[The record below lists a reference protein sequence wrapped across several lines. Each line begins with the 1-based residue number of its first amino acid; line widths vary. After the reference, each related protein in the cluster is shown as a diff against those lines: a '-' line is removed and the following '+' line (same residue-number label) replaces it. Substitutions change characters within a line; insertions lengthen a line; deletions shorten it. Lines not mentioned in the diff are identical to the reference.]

1 MTASAP
7 PSQTLSRGIRILE
20 VLADA
25 SSAMSIDE
33 LAAELQLH
41 RSIVYRLL
49 RTLEEHALVSRDPAG
64 LVSLAPRLASLAAAV
79 SRDLQAAALPEL
91 TATANDL
98 GMTCFLAVL
107 DRDQCVTL
115 ASVEP
120 HHTVATMVQHPG
132 ASHPV
137 WRGAPGKAILTEL
150 PVQQWPFPP
159 TADLVAEVDLFR
171 ERGWATS
178 RDEVIPTVRAIA
190 VPLRVRGQRPAAI
203 AVVHIG
209 DRDDAPA
216 IAARLHH
223 GVAAVRAALGDRGP
237 TV

>member
-25 SSAMSIDE
+25 SSAMTIDE
-33 LAAELQLH
+33 LAGALQLH

-49 RTLEEHALVSRDPAG
+49 RTLEEHALVSRDSAG

-91 TATANDL
+91 TATANEL

-120 HHTVATMVQHPG
+120 HRSVATMVQHPG
-132 ASHPV
+132 GSHPV
-137 WRGAPGKAILTEL
+137 WLGAPGKAILTEL

-159 TADLVAEVDLFR
+159 TPELIAEVDESR
-171 ERGWATS
+171 ARGWATS
-178 RDEVIPTVRAIA
+178 RDEVIPTVRALA
-190 VPLRVRGQRPAAI
+190 VPLQVRGQRPAAI

-209 DRDDAPA
+209 DREDVSA
-216 IAARLHH
+216 IIARLHS
-223 GVAAVRAALGDRGP
+223 GVAAVRDSLGER
-237 TV
+237 